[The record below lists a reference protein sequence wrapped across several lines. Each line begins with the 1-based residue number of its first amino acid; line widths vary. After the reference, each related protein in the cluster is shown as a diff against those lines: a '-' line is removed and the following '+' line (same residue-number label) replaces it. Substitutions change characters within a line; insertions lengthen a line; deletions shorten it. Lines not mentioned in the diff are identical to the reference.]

1 MTQAQKAA
9 ELAATLRI
17 CAGRGGCTRCPLD
30 SFVGCCT
37 EELKRESAEMIED
50 QQATIQTLVA
60 QVEGMIDAILRL
72 TDKYSGEGAYG
83 KEEEID

>member
-50 QQATIQTLVA
+50 QQATIQALVA
-60 QVEGMIDAILRL
+60 QAEAMTKAIGKLMG
-72 TDKYSGEGAYG
+72 KYSGEGAYG